1 MEKRLSWGLA
11 IAISYI
17 ACALIGMPSL
27 DSSFNPDT
35 AGYLEFSP
43 YRQPMYGIWANAAHA
58 FFGSWHTVKVLQV
71 GMFVASSAWVI
82 IELATLSTLGI
93 ISALVF
99 AAIQL
104 VLARFGLLNVVG
116 TLISEGLFYTMI
128 MLMIA
133 VFLAWIRTSRTSCW

>member
-17 ACALIGMPSL
+17 ACALIGMPL
-27 DSSFNPDT
+27 ADSSFNPDT

-71 GMFVASSAWVI
+71 GMFVASNAWVDNCV
-82 IELATLSTLGI
+82 EPPHFLRTLGI
-93 ISALVF
+93 ISALAF

-104 VLARFGLLNVVG
+104 
-116 TLISEGLFYTMI
+116 
-128 MLMIA
+128 
-133 VFLAWIRTSRTSCW
+133 